1 LQGVTAHLL
10 QTAAKE
16 QTLSRRKNR
25 VKKIALLLI
34 LFFVG
39 IPCLEVSGAQKPLE
53 AVQGPIDKIISIL
66 NDPAYRDGAQ
76 KVIGREKIW
85 AVVQEFFDFT
95 EMAKRTLAQN
105 WPNFAPPQRKEFSL
119 VFGEFLG
126 NTYMNKIQ
134 KGYRDEKVVYLGEE
148 MVSDGKAVVKTK
160 IVRENVETPV
170 DYSMMMQE
178 GGWTV
183 YDVRIEGVSLVKNY
197 RTQFEK
203 ILMKSS
209 PQELIERL
217 KTKIEK
223 QKQGEEVS
231 DEAALEGPKKACLP
245 A

>member
-1 LQGVTAHLL
+1 
-10 QTAAKE
+10 
-16 QTLSRRKNR
+16 
-25 VKKIALLLI
+25 
-34 LFFVG
+34 
-39 IPCLEVSGAQKPLE
+39 
-53 AVQGPIDKIISIL
+53 
-66 NDPAYRDGAQ
+66 
-76 KVIGREKIW
+76 
-85 AVVQEFFDFT
+85 
-95 EMAKRTLAQN
+95 
-105 WPNFAPPQRKEFSL
+105 
-119 VFGEFLG
+119 
-126 NTYMNKIQ
+126 
-134 KGYRDEKVVYLGEE
+134 
-148 MVSDGKAVVKTK
+148 
-160 IVRENVETPV
+160 
-170 DYSMMMQE
+170 MQE